1 MQGGFL
7 MDIKT
12 LEERIQKAKEKII
25 KKQNILDK
33 KQKIVDNEKSE
44 IACLSDIS
52 KKRSLEVDIE
62 FLEWDIRTLKSEIET
77 TKKTLEKYRKQLYG
91 EIAREK
97 SWIDEVPEVL
107 KSFQIELVSKW
118 DEHDIQK
125 RDRIRKACKELPYDE
140 LKQMY
145 HWRDREWAMY
155 TTDDQIHESN
165 EKDAISM
172 ILNLVN
178 RVKDITGEITD
189 WSGLTVTVGTWGGAV
204 LNGYV
209 GGKEGRC
216 CVESIGAG
224 GYNIQRYHI
233 RVLVKPIN

>member
-1 MQGGFL
+1 MN
-7 MDIKT
+7 IKT
-12 LEERIQKAKEKII
+12 LTERIENAEKKIL
-25 KKQNILDK
+25 KKQSILNK
-33 KQKIVDNEKSE
+33 KQKIVDDEKSE
-44 IACLSDIS
+44 IASLSDIS

-77 TKKTLEKYRKQLYG
+77 TKKTLEKYHKQLDG

-107 KSFQIELVSKW
+107 KSFQTELVSKW

-125 RDRIRKACKELPYDE
+125 RDRIRKACKELPYEE

-145 HWRDREWAMY
+145 HWRDRDWAMS
-155 TTDDQIHESN
+155 TTDEQIHDSN
-165 EKDAISM
+165 VKDATNL

-178 RVKDITGEITD
+178 RVKDVTGEITD
-189 WSGLTVTVGTWGGAV
+189 WDHLSVANGNWGGAV

-209 GGKEGRC
+209 SGKEGRC

>member
-1 MQGGFL
+1 MN
-7 MDIKT
+7 IKT
-12 LEERIQKAKEKII
+12 LTERIENAEKKIL
-25 KKQNILDK
+25 KKQNVLDK
-33 KQKIVDNEKSE
+33 KQKMVDDKKSE
-44 IACLSDIS
+44 IASLSDIS

-77 TKKTLEKYRKQLYG
+77 TKKTLEKYHKQLDG

-107 KSFQIELVSKW
+107 KSFQTELVSKW

-125 RDRIRKACKELPYDE
+125 RDRIRKACKELPYEE
-140 LKQMY
+140 LKKMY
-145 HWRDREWAMY
+145 HWRDRDWAMY
-155 TTDDQIHESN
+155 TTDEQIHDSN
-165 EKDAISM
+165 VKDATNL

-178 RVKDITGEITD
+178 RVKDVTGEITD
-189 WSGLTVTVGTWGGAV
+189 WDHLSVANGTWGGAV

-209 GGKEGRC
+209 SGKEGRC